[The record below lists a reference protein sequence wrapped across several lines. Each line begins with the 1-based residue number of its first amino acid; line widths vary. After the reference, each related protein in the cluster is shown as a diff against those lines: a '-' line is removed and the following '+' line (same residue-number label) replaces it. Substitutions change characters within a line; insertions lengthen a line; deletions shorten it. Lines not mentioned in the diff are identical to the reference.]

1 MIGFIGIGNMGGA
14 IARAVCKSVDPKSV
28 YVSNHNREKA
38 ESFRSLGCCPCPNE
52 QIAKNCK
59 FIFLGVKP
67 QAMEAA
73 VREIAPALSA
83 RDDHFVLVTMAAAIE
98 CRKIQDWV
106 GGAYPVIRIM
116 PNMPVSVGKGVVQ
129 YCSLDTCDGDCEEF
143 AALLAQAGIVDAVPE
158 SMIDAAC
165 ALSGSGPAFC
175 FMFIEALAD
184 GAVSCGLPREKALRY
199 AAQMVEGSA
208 RLVLESGAHPGVLK
222 DQICSPAGTTIE
234 GVRALEGSGF
244 RSAAIEAVKAA
255 YEKSRR
261 MKRGETRKSKGDC
274 DENCD

>member
-1 MIGFIGIGNMGGA
+1 MIGFIGVGNMGGA
-14 IARAVCKSVDPKSV
+14 IARAVCKCTNPKEI
-28 YVSNHNREKA
+28 YVSNHNKEKA
-38 ESFRSLGCCPCPNE
+38 AVFGALGCLPASNGE
-52 QIAKNCK
+52 ISKNSK

-67 QAMEAA
+67 QLMEDALC
-73 VREIAPALSA
+73 EIAPVLAQ
-83 RDDHFVLVTMAAAIE
+83 RTDHFVLVTMAAAIE
-98 CRKIQDWV
+98 CRKVQEWA

-116 PNMPVSVGKGVVQ
+116 PNMPVSIGRGVIQ
-129 YCSLDTCDGDCEEF
+129 YCSLDTLEGDCEEF
-143 AALLAQAGIVDAVPE
+143 AALLVHSGIVDAVPE
-158 SMIDAAC
+158 GMIDAAC

-184 GAVSCGLPREKALRY
+184 GAVSCGLPRDKALSY

-208 RLVLESGAHPGVLK
+208 RLVLESGIHPGVLK

-244 RSAAIEAVKAA
+244 RSAAIEAVKSA

-261 MKRGETRKSKGDC
+261 MKRSETRKSKGDC
-274 DENCD
+274 NENCD